1 MLASRDMRIKAEWHK
16 LKKVMMHRP
25 GTEID
30 YAMLSPRPFLF
41 ERPYKTRIAVEEH
54 QELEMTLENNGVQ
67 VEILNDFIL
76 KKADSDD
83 NFRKALEQKV
93 LSLVRFY
100 GNIESAEAA
109 QLELEKNLSI
119 LDSSTLFKIMTLE
132 PSIDLKLDVAEGLE
146 YPTVYSNLPLA
157 NLYFM
162 RDQQAVAPGGVL
174 VGNMKR
180 KQRMREPDITEFVLR
195 EAFKEQ
201 NLHRITGNGVFE
213 GGDYMP
219 ANDFC
224 MIGIGSRTNLDG
236 ALQALASGYLEY
248 DEVAVVENPIYNF
261 MERLPKDPMVNMH
274 LDTYFN
280 IAGDGIAV
288 GSVELMKKAKVSIFP
303 GKMEDELK
311 PLMETNLYEYLKAKN
326 FNFINLSVSEQLSYS
341 SNFLTVADRRIVTVN
356 VSNVLERLLKEH
368 VFPGNVESEVI
379 RDMEKKGKDNLFPS
393 RKEIKELGIENIP
406 VHLSEL
412 TGGYGGAHCMT
423 AALER

>member
-1 MLASRDMRIKAEWHK
+1 MRDMGIKAEWHK

-41 ERPYKTRIAVEEH
+41 ERPYRTRMAVEEH
-54 QELEMTLENNGVQ
+54 QELERTLRENGIHVK
-67 VEILNDFIL
+67 ILSDFIM

-83 NFRKALEQKV
+83 TFRKALEQKV

-109 QLELEKNLSI
+109 QAELEKNLSI

-132 PSIDLKLDVAEGLE
+132 PAIDLKLDVAEGLE

-180 KQRMREPDITEFVLR
+180 KQRMREPEITEFVLR
-195 EAFKEQ
+195 EAFKEK
-201 NLHRITGNGVFE
+201 NLHRITGNGIFE

-224 MIGIGSRTNLDG
+224 LIGIGSRTNLDG
-236 ALQALASGYLEY
+236 ALQALSSGYLDY
-248 DEVAVVENPIYNF
+248 GEVAIVENPIYNF
-261 MERLPKDPMVNMH
+261 MENLPKDPMVNMH

-288 GSVELMKKAKVSIFP
+288 GSEELMKKAKVSVYP

-311 PLMETNLYEYLKAKN
+311 PLLETTLYEYLKSRD
-326 FNFINLSVSEQLSYS
+326 FNFINLGVSEQLSYS

-356 VSNVLERLLKEH
+356 VSNVLQRLLKEH
-368 VFPGNVESEVI
+368 VFPDNVEREVVK
-379 RDMEKKGKDNLFPS
+379 DMEKKGKENLFPN
-393 RKEIKELGIENIP
+393 RKEIKDLGIENIT
-406 VHLSEL
+406 VNLSEL

>member
-1 MLASRDMRIKAEWHK
+1 MRDMGIKAEWHK

-41 ERPYKTRIAVEEH
+41 ERPYRTRMAVEEH
-54 QELEMTLENNGVQ
+54 QELERTLRENGIH
-67 VEILNDFIL
+67 VEILSDFIM
-76 KKADSDD
+76 KKADSD
-83 NFRKALEQKV
+83 NTFRKALEQKV

-109 QLELEKNLSI
+109 QAELEKNLSI

-132 PSIDLKLDVAEGLE
+132 PAIDLKLDVAEGLE

-180 KQRMREPDITEFVLR
+180 KQRMREPEITEFVLR
-195 EAFKEQ
+195 EAFKEK
-201 NLHRITGNGVFE
+201 NLHRITGNGIFE

-224 MIGIGSRTNLDG
+224 LIGIGSRTNLDG
-236 ALQALASGYLEY
+236 ALQALSSGYLDY
-248 DEVAVVENPIYNF
+248 GEVAIVENPIYNF
-261 MERLPKDPMVNMH
+261 MENLPKDPMVNMH

-288 GSVELMKKAKVSIFP
+288 GSEELMKKAKVSVYP

-311 PLMETNLYEYLKAKN
+311 PLLETTLYEYLKSRD
-326 FNFINLSVSEQLSYS
+326 FNFINLGVSEQLSYS

-356 VSNVLERLLKEH
+356 VSNVLQRLLKEH
-368 VFPGNVESEVI
+368 VFPDNVEREVVK
-379 RDMEKKGKDNLFPS
+379 DMEKKGKENLFPN
-393 RKEIKELGIENIP
+393 RKEIKDLGIENIT
-406 VHLSEL
+406 VNLSEL

>member
-1 MLASRDMRIKAEWHK
+1 MREMRIKAEWHK

-41 ERPYKTRIAVEEH
+41 ERPFRTRVAIEEH
-54 QELEMTLENNGVQ
+54 QQLENTLRENGVQ
-67 VEILNDFIL
+67 VEILSDFVMNRADNDG
-76 KKADSDD
+76 A
-83 NFRKALEQKV
+83 FRKAFEQKV

-100 GNIESAEAA
+100 GNIDSAEAA
-109 QLELEKNLSI
+109 QAELEKNLSI

-132 PSIDLKLDVAEGLE
+132 PAIDLKLDVSEGLE

-174 VGNMKR
+174 VGNVKR
-180 KQRMREPDITEFVLR
+180 KQRMRESEITEFVLK
-195 EAFKEQ
+195 EAFNED
-201 NLHRITGNGVFE
+201 NLYRITGNGIFE

-248 DEVAVVENPIYNF
+248 DEAAIVENPIYNF
-261 MERLPKDPMVNMH
+261 MEGLPKDPMVNMH

-288 GSVELMKKAKVSIFP
+288 GSSELMKKAKVSIYP
-303 GKMEDELK
+303 GKLEDEMK
-311 PLMETNLYEYLKAKN
+311 PLQETTLYDYLKSKDY
-326 FNFINLSVSEQLSYS
+326 NFIELGVSEQLSYS
-341 SNFLTVADRRIVTVN
+341 SNFLTLADRRIVTVN
-356 VSNVLERLLKEH
+356 VSNVLNRLLTEH
-368 VFPGNVESEVI
+368 VFPDNVEKEVI
-379 RDMEKKGKDNLFPS
+379 RDMEKKGKDNLFPN
-393 RKEIKELGIENIP
+393 RKEIKDLGIENIP
-406 VHLSEL
+406 VNLSEL

>member
-1 MLASRDMRIKAEWHK
+1 MREMRIKAEWHK

-41 ERPYKTRIAVEEH
+41 ERPFRTRVAIEEH
-54 QELEMTLENNGVQ
+54 QQLENTLRENGVQ
-67 VEILNDFIL
+67 VEILSDFVMNRADNDG
-76 KKADSDD
+76 A
-83 NFRKALEQKV
+83 FRKAFEQKV

-100 GNIESAEAA
+100 GNIDSAEAA
-109 QLELEKNLSI
+109 QAELEKNLSI

-132 PSIDLKLDVAEGLE
+132 PAIDLKLDVSEGLE

-180 KQRMREPDITEFVLR
+180 KQRMRESEITEFVLK
-195 EAFKEQ
+195 EAFNED
-201 NLHRITGNGVFE
+201 NLYRITGNGIFE

-248 DEVAVVENPIYNF
+248 DEVAIVENPIYNF
-261 MERLPKDPMVNMH
+261 MEGLPKDPMVNMH

-288 GSVELMKKAKVSIFP
+288 GSSELMKKAKVSIYP
-303 GKMEDELK
+303 GKLEDEMK
-311 PLMETNLYEYLKAKN
+311 PLQETTLYDYLKSKDY
-326 FNFINLSVSEQLSYS
+326 NFIELGVSEQLSYS
-341 SNFLTVADRRIVTVN
+341 SNFLTLADRRIVTVN
-356 VSNVLERLLKEH
+356 VSNVLNRLLTEH
-368 VFPGNVESEVI
+368 VFPDNVEKEVI
-379 RDMEKKGKDNLFPS
+379 RDMEKKGKDNLFPN
-393 RKEIKELGIENIP
+393 RKEIKDLGIENIP
-406 VHLSEL
+406 VNLSEL

>member
-1 MLASRDMRIKAEWHK
+1 MREMRIKAEWHK

-41 ERPYKTRIAVEEH
+41 ERPFRTRVAIEEH
-54 QELEMTLENNGVQ
+54 QQLENTLRENGVQ
-67 VEILNDFIL
+67 VEILSDFVMNRADNDE
-76 KKADSDD
+76 A
-83 NFRKALEQKV
+83 FRKAFEQKV

-100 GNIESAEAA
+100 GNIDSAEAA
-109 QLELEKNLSI
+109 QAELEKNLSI

-132 PSIDLKLDVAEGLE
+132 PAIDLKLDVSEGLE

-180 KQRMREPDITEFVLR
+180 KQRMRESEITEFVLK
-195 EAFKEQ
+195 EAFNED
-201 NLHRITGNGVFE
+201 NLYRITGNGIFE

-248 DEVAVVENPIYNF
+248 DEVAIVENPIYDF
-261 MERLPKDPMVNMH
+261 MEGLPKDPMVNMH

-288 GSVELMKKAKVSIFP
+288 GSSELMKKAKVSIYP
-303 GKMEDELK
+303 GKLEDEMK
-311 PLMETNLYEYLKAKN
+311 PLQETTLYDYLKSKDYN
-326 FNFINLSVSEQLSYS
+326 IIELGVSEQLSYS
-341 SNFLTVADRRIVTVN
+341 SNFLTLADRRIVTVN
-356 VSNVLERLLKEH
+356 VSNVLNRLLTEH
-368 VFPGNVESEVI
+368 VFPDNVEKEVLK
-379 RDMEKKGKDNLFPS
+379 DMEKKGKDNLFPN
-393 RKEIKELGIENIP
+393 RKEIKDLGIENIP
-406 VHLSEL
+406 VNLSEL

>member
-1 MLASRDMRIKAEWHK
+1 MGIKAEWHK
-16 LKKVMMHRP
+16 LNKVMMHRP

-41 ERPYKTRIAVEEH
+41 ERPYRTRIAVEEH
-54 QELEMTLENNGVQ
+54 QELERTLKENGVK
-67 VEILNDFIL
+67 VEILSDFIMS
-76 KKADSDD
+76 KADSDD
-83 NFRKALEQKV
+83 NFRKALEEKV

-109 QLELEKNLSI
+109 QIELERNLSI

-132 PSIDLKLDVAEGLE
+132 PAIDLKLDVAEGLE

-180 KQRMREPDITEFVLR
+180 KQRMREPEITEFVLR
-195 EAFKEQ
+195 EAFKEK
-201 NLHRITGNGVFE
+201 NLHRITGNGIFE

-224 MIGIGSRTNLDG
+224 LIGIGSRTNLDG
-236 ALQALASGYLEY
+236 ALQALSSGYLDY
-248 DEVAVVENPIYNF
+248 DEVAIVENPIYNF
-261 MERLPKDPMVNMH
+261 MENLPKDPMVNMH

-288 GSVELMKKAKVSIFP
+288 GSEELMKKAKVSVYP
-303 GKMEDELK
+303 GKAGDELM
-311 PLMETNLYEYLKAKN
+311 PLRETTLYEYLRSKD
-326 FNFINLSVSEQLSYS
+326 FNFVNLGVSEQLSYS
-341 SNFLTVADRRIVTVN
+341 SNFLTLADRRIVTVN
-356 VSNVLERLLKEH
+356 VSNVLQRLLKEH
-368 VFPGNVESEVI
+368 VFPENVEREVI
-379 RDMEKKGKDNLFPS
+379 RDMDNRGRENLFPN
-393 RKEIKELGIENIP
+393 RKEIKELGIENIT
-406 VHLSEL
+406 VNLSEL

>member
-1 MLASRDMRIKAEWHK
+1 MRIKAEWHS

-30 YAMLSPRPFLF
+30 YAMLSPKPFLF
-41 ERPYKTRIAVEEH
+41 ERPYRTRVAVSEH
-54 QELEMTLENNGVQ
+54 ESLENTLKENGVK
-67 VEILNDFIL
+67 VDVLSNFIMDR
-76 KKADSDD
+76 ADRDSD
-83 NFRKALEQKV
+83 FRKALEEKV
-93 LSLVRFY
+93 FSLVRFY

-109 QLELEKNLSI
+109 QEELKKNLSI

-162 RDQQAVAPGGVL
+162 RDQQAVTPGGVI

-180 KQRMREPDITEFVLR
+180 KQRMREPEITEFVWK
-195 EAFKEQ
+195 EALKEEEIY
-201 NLHRITGNGVFE
+201 RITGNGIFE
-213 GGDYMP
+213 GGDFMP
-219 ANDFC
+219 AADFC
-224 MIGIGSRTNLDG
+224 MIGIGSRTNFDG
-236 ALQALASGYLEY
+236 AMQAISSGFLDY
-248 DEVAVVENPIYNF
+248 DEVAVVENPIYDF
-261 MERLPKDPMVNMH
+261 MEELPKDPMVNMH

-288 GSVELMKKAKVSIFP
+288 GAEELMKKAKVSIFS
-303 GKMEDELK
+303 GKDRESLK
-311 PLMETNLYEYLKAKN
+311 PLNETNLYQYLKEKN
-326 FNFINLSVSEQLSYS
+326 FNFINLGVSEQLSYS
-341 SNFLTVADRRIVTVN
+341 SNFLTLSDRKIVTVN

-368 VFPGNVESEVI
+368 VFPENVESEVI
-379 RDMEKKGKDNLFPS
+379 SDMNRRGKENLFPN
-393 RKEIKELGIENIP
+393 RKEIRELGLDNIP
-406 VHLSEL
+406 VKLSEL

>member
-1 MLASRDMRIKAEWHK
+1 MRDMGIKAEWHK

-41 ERPYKTRIAVEEH
+41 ERPYRTRMAVEEH
-54 QELEMTLENNGVQ
+54 QELERTLRENGIH
-67 VEILNDFIL
+67 VEILSDFIM

-83 NFRKALEQKV
+83 TFRKALEQKV

-109 QLELEKNLSI
+109 QAELEKNLSI

-132 PSIDLKLDVAEGLE
+132 PAIDLKLDVAEGLE

-180 KQRMREPDITEFVLR
+180 KQRMREPEITEFVLR
-195 EAFKEQ
+195 EAFKEK
-201 NLHRITGNGVFE
+201 NLHRITGNGIFE

-224 MIGIGSRTNLDG
+224 LIGIGSRTNLDG
-236 ALQALASGYLEY
+236 ALQALSSGYLDY
-248 DEVAVVENPIYNF
+248 GEVAIVENPIYNF
-261 MERLPKDPMVNMH
+261 MENLPKDPMVNMH

-288 GSVELMKKAKVSIFP
+288 GSEELMKKAKVSVYP

-311 PLMETNLYEYLKAKN
+311 PLLETTLYEYLKSRD
-326 FNFINLSVSEQLSYS
+326 FNFINLGVSEQLSYS
-341 SNFLTVADRRIVTVN
+341 SNFLTVANRRIVTVN
-356 VSNVLERLLKEH
+356 VSNVLQRLLKEH
-368 VFPGNVESEVI
+368 VFPDNVEREVVK
-379 RDMEKKGKDNLFPS
+379 DMEKKGKENLFPN
-393 RKEIKELGIENIP
+393 RKEIKDLGIENIT
-406 VHLSEL
+406 VNLSEL